1 LIVVLDKGVSD
12 KQVVSIIK
20 QLEDYGFSIYKST
33 GDERIVLNAV
43 GIKPDFD
50 TRKVKILDGVSTV
63 HRVTEPFRLAGRT
76 DKTAKTII
84 KIGEVIIGGD
94 EVITIAGPCAVE
106 SEKQIMAIAE
116 VVKNSGAKILRG
128 GAFKPRTS
136 PYSFQG
142 LGEEGLKLLRN
153 AGNEFGLA
161 VITEVMDPA
170 RVDLIY
176 KYTDIFQ
183 LGARNMQNFPL
194 LRELGK
200 VDKPVMIKRGMSA
213 TIDEW
218 LMAAE
223 YILSSGN
230 EKVMLCERGIRTF
243 ESSTRNTFDISAIP
257 VVQKKSHLPVIADP
271 SHATGMR
278 DKVIPMAR
286 AAVAAGADGL
296 MIEVHNDPVTAQS
309 DGPQSLLPEQFK
321 LLMDQVKKIAEVI
334 GRRA

>member
-1 LIVVLDKGVSD
+1 MIVILEKNISGN
-12 KQVVSIIK
+12 QVENIIT
-20 QLEDYGFSIYKST
+20 QLEESGFKVHKST
-33 GDERIVLNAV
+33 GEERIVLNAIGV
-43 GIKPDFD
+43 LPEFD
-50 TRKVKILDGVSTV
+50 TRKIQILDGVAEV
-63 HRVTEPFRLAGRT
+63 HRVTEPFRLAGRSS
-76 DKTAKTII
+76 KAENTII
-84 KIGEVIIGGD
+84 NTGNVTIGSN

-106 SEKQIMAIAE
+106 SEEQIFTIAE
-116 VVKNSGAKILRG
+116 MVKNSGAKILRG

-142 LGEEGLKLLRN
+142 LGEDGLKLLRM
-153 AGNEFGLA
+153 AGDEFGLA
-161 VITEVMDPA
+161 VITEIMDPA
-170 RVDLIY
+170 RIDLIN

-200 VDKPVMIKRGMSA
+200 ADKPVMIKRGMSA

-223 YILSSGN
+223 YILASGN
-230 EKVMLCERGIRTF
+230 PQVMLCERGIRTF
-243 ESSTRNTFDISAIP
+243 DNSLRNTFDVSAIP
-257 VVQKKSHLPVIADP
+257 VVKKKSHLPVIADP

-278 DKVIPMAR
+278 DKVIPIAR

-296 MIEVHNDPVTAQS
+296 MVEVHHNPVEAMS

-321 LLMDQVKKIAEVI
+321 DLMDQVKKIAEVI
-334 GRRA
+334 GRVA